1 MLEYTLDPGQTPRFF
16 TRLFSR
22 LFSRL
27 FNCSYFRNVYQLK
40 LFAITNIFPSN
51 ETLLRM
57 FSLDFLD
64 KVAKR
69 VDFHSTTI
77 PYSVIY
83 VTEQFTRVSYIT
95 SRTSR
100 SSNLSLWPSRSKSR
114 NGENFF
120 ACKLSSVWNS
130 LPSEITSFRTFGSF

>member
-1 MLEYTLDPGQTPRFF
+1 MLEYTLDSGQTPRFF
-16 TRLFSR
+16 TR

-57 FSLDFLD
+57 LSLDFFD

-69 VDFHSTTI
+69 VDVHSTTI
-77 PYSVIY
+77 PLLDFLTKIKLYLTSLNS
-83 VTEQFTRVSYIT
+83 TRFTQQGGQTAQFISRFFCRVKDRVKNRVVWPGPYI
-95 SRTSR
+95 
-100 SSNLSLWPSRSKSR
+100 SSCYAIW
-114 NGENFF
+114 
-120 ACKLSSVWNS
+120 
-130 LPSEITSFRTFGSF
+130 